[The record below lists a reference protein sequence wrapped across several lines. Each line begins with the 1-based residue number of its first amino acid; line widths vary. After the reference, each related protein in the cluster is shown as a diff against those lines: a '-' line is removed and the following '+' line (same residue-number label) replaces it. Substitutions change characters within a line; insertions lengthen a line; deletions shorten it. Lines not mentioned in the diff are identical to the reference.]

1 MTFIN
6 LFCKHLVK
14 LLGAGSQMFL
24 APAPVQVSLLH
35 DGPTT
40 VAAVEGMIRS
50 QKRIVYAALHVN
62 LSARH
67 NCRSMRGRSNCTLS
81 RLPRQ
86 LHVVSR
92 RLCRRRC
99 PHGDSMRMIV
109 RAALL
114 VVLHVAAA
122 GCGDHAP
129 QSRCACTPVSS
140 HSMSENE

>member
-50 QKRIVYAALHVN
+50 RNV
-62 LSARH
+62 
-67 NCRSMRGRSNCTLS
+67 C
-81 RLPRQ
+81 
-86 LHVVSR
+86 
-92 RLCRRRC
+92 C
-99 PHGDSMRMIV
+99 PHVDSMRLIV

-114 VVLHVAAA
+114 VALHVIRFT
-122 GCGDHAP
+122 G
-129 QSRCACTPVSS
+129 
-140 HSMSENE
+140 MSEYE